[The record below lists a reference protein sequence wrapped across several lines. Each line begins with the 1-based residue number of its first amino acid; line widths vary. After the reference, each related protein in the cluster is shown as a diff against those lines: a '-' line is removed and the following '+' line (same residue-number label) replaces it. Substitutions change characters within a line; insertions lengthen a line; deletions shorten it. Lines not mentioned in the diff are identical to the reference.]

1 MAPRFLF
8 EWRERFLGEAAPVIG
23 LENATRQAL
32 KMVDKRFFGCVAPVA
47 LAPLLEAV
55 GAGGLDIS
63 SEDAS
68 LSIEDIDTLETA
80 GPSVIALAA
89 TKSYVD
95 TLKATRAGV
104 VIVAKGLVDVVPAG
118 SVAVLSD
125 EPQQLFVRLLEYM
138 FPLSRRRLASRPLVP
153 ELGEPELEENV
164 YVAPSATI
172 GSGARVGSGSVIG
185 PNAVIGPAVAIG
197 RNSHIGANVVI
208 ECSLIGDEV
217 VIHPG
222 AVIGVSGFGW
232 LEHGKTNTGI
242 PQLGRAI
249 LQSGVEVG
257 ANSGIDRGAL
267 GDTVIGEGTKIGG
280 LVEIGHN
287 CRVGRYCLLAPT
299 SGLAGSTIVGDGV
312 LMGPGSGTAGHLSIG
327 SNSVIHGRSVATK
340 DWPAGSRIA
349 GTPAQDIKSFWR
361 EAATIRRLVKGD
373 DQ

>member
-1 MAPRFLF
+1 MA
-8 EWRERFLGEAAPVIG
+8 
-23 LENATRQAL
+23 
-32 KMVDKRFFGCVAPVA
+32 DKRFFGCVAPVA

-55 GAGGLDIS
+55 GAGRVEIS
-63 SEDAS
+63 PENAS
-68 LSIEDIDTLETA
+68 LKIDNMDTLEMA
-80 GPSVIALAA
+80 GPAVIALAA
-89 TKSYVD
+89 TGSYVD
-95 TLKATRAGV
+95 MLKATRAGV
-104 VIVAKGLVDVVPAG
+104 VIVAREFVDMVPSG
-118 SVAVLSD
+118 SVAVPSD

-138 FPLSRRRLASRPLVP
+138 FPLSRRRLSSRPLVP

-164 YVAPSATI
+164 HVDPSATI
-172 GSGARVGSGSVIG
+172 GSGAQIGSGSLIG
-185 PNAVIGPAVAIG
+185 PNAVIGPGVAIG
-197 RNSHIGANVVI
+197 RNTHIGANAVI

-222 AVIGVSGFGW
+222 AVIGVAGFGW
-232 LEHGKTNTGI
+232 LEHGKTNIGI

-257 ANSGIDRGAL
+257 ANAGIDRGAL

-287 CRVGRYCLLAPT
+287 CRIGRYCLIAPT
-299 SGLAGSTIVGDGV
+299 SGLAGGTIIGDSV

-327 SNSVIHGRSVATK
+327 SNSVVHGRSVATK